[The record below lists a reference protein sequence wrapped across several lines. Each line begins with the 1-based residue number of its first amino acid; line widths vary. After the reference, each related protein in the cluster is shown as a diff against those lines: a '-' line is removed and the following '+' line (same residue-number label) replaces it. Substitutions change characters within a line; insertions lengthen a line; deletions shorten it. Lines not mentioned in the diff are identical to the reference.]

1 MTNDRVVSTEPRLR
15 EAIAELQAL
24 IAAHYPSVRFSVDEG
39 TDPTAVYVT
48 ATVDVE
54 DADEVVDLYIDRL
67 VDLQLE
73 HGLALHVVPVRPVE
87 RVIETLREQE
97 SSRRPVALPL

>member
-1 MTNDRVVSTEPRLR
+1 MTSEHTAFADPRM
-15 EAIAELQAL
+15 EAAIGELQGL
-24 IAAHYPSVRFSVDEG
+24 IVERYPGARFSVDEG

-54 DADEVVDLYIDRL
+54 DTDEVVDLYIDRL

-73 HGLALHVVPVRPVE
+73 HGLALHVVPVRPIE
-87 RVIETLREQE
+87 RVIETLRERA
-97 SSRRPVALPL
+97 SPPRSLALRR